1 MSQDKQ
7 PHSTHQADSIML
19 TLVLIL
25 AVLGLLILF
34 SASEYNGR
42 VRFHDSAYYFKK
54 QLFATALGLGAMFL
68 VSSAGSNLLLHM
80 IENVFGNDRFMC
92 ILDTKPF
99 FLWLADFLFVLVR
112 NVGLLVVDAVA
123 DIGFIFQNFL
133 YLTD

>member
-25 AVLGLLILF
+25 AAFGLLILF

-54 QLFATALGLGAMFL
+54 QLFATSLGLIAMYL
-68 VSSAGSNLLLHM
+68 VS
-80 IENVFGNDRFMC
+80 C
-92 ILDTKPF
+92 IDYHIAVKFAPLFYRTWYHVSGF
-99 FLWLADFLFVLVR
+99 FH
-112 NVGLLVVDAVA
+112 
-123 DIGFIFQNFL
+123 
-133 YLTD
+133 

>member
-1 MSQDKQ
+1 
-7 PHSTHQADSIML
+7 
-19 TLVLIL
+19 
-25 AVLGLLILF
+25 
-34 SASEYNGR
+34 
-42 VRFHDSAYYFKK
+42 
-54 QLFATALGLGAMFL
+54 
-68 VSSAGSNLLLHM
+68 
-80 IENVFGNDRFMC
+80 MC